1 MADEIVKKYKVHRVS
16 GVNSD
21 GSAKLETVHP
31 ETEAGQVLYTGTI
44 GTTDVAN
51 VDQALGALATLAQN
65 SGVTSVNG
73 QTGAVTLD
81 KTSIGLGKVDNT
93 SDAEKPVS
101 TAQAAAIKVVQDQVT
116 KLVGSDTNKSARTIA
131 NEELAKQLIPSTA
144 QDALDTLEEI
154 AQWIQAHPESA
165 AAMNA
170 QIEKIIV
177 GTTAVGN
184 ASQLGGIAA
193 DQYALKTA
201 IPSSELFVI
210 RCNLNGAVVE
220 SFDETFNDISSAM
233 ANGVVPILFVYSSAD
248 DYREPTPFY
257 FQYDGGDY
265 FDFVRTTAEGVV
277 ESISLYSSNDADYST
292 ITSLSAVTDNGTG
305 ENGTGAIV
313 SKIEKSG
320 SAINVTRRALEYTDL
335 PDPELELTDA
345 LCSAV
350 RVNPKGIIT
359 AGGNSIEWGT
369 AEQNE
374 PSDLLMPGG
383 LFFELVE

>member
-31 ETEAGQVLYTGTI
+31 ETEAGQVLYTGKI
-44 GTTDVAN
+44 GTTDVEN
-51 VDQALGALATLAQN
+51 VDQALKAL
-65 SGVTSVNG
+65 S
-73 QTGAVTLD
+73 
-81 KTSIGLGKVDNT
+81 KVDNT

-170 QIEKIIV
+170 QIEKIIA

-184 ASQLGGIAA
+184 ASKLGGIAA

-265 FDFVRTTAEGVV
+265 FDFVRTTAEGVI
-277 ESISLYSSNDADYST
+277 ESITLYSSNDAGYGT
-292 ITSLSAVTDNGTG
+292 VTLVNAVNDNGTG
-305 ENGTGAIV
+305 ENGTDVII

-320 SAINVTRRALEYTDL
+320 SAVNVTRRALEYTDL

-374 PSDLLMPGG
+374 PSDILMPGG